1 MFQKDSR
8 YAAARPFD
16 VPAGRETAFQGI
28 RPRSIGPAAGVIE
41 HVVQAGDRLDLLA
54 GHYYNDSRLWWRI
67 VDANRDFL
75 CAADMLLEQMQGQT
89 ILIPKAR
96 E

>member
-8 YAAARPFD
+8 YAAGRPFD
-16 VPAGRETAFQGI
+16 IPADQEEAFQVV
-28 RPRSIGPAAGVIE
+28 RPRSIRPAAGVIE
-41 HVVQAGDRLDLLA
+41 HVIRAGDRLDLLA

-75 CAADMLLEQMQGQT
+75 CGADMLLDQMLGQT